1 MEITIDNY
9 VEVLAD
15 KLKNGGNLNDDVIY
29 FPVGSDQVLTYMS
42 NERYLRAI
50 GCSNR
55 MIFLK
60 LGITDKEAFCAK
72 AYGYEPHGGD
82 FPECRGNAN
91 VCLIR
96 VTKALFDKCAERYI
110 PVKSITISDLSV
122 LPDIPETRVSDEDIL
137 NFCHKKRVDALR
149 REDDPFFGIF

>member
-1 MEITIDNY
+1 MDITIDNY
-9 VEVLAD
+9 EEVLAD
-15 KLKNGGNLNDDVIY
+15 KLKNGGNLNDDVMY
-29 FPVGSDQVLTYMS
+29 FPVGPDQVLIYRS
-42 NERYLRAI
+42 NERYLRGL

-55 MIFLK
+55 TVFTK
-60 LGITDKEAFCAK
+60 LGITDREAFCAK

-82 FPECRGNAN
+82 FPECRGNAD

-110 PVKSITISDLSV
+110 SVKSITISDLSV

-137 NFCHKKRVDALR
+137 NSYYKTLVDEML
-149 REDDPFFGIF
+149 